1 MTSPRP
7 DRRRSPLRDG
17 SGDHGSGHHGRGRR
31 RGRTRRLVSLAVGTA
46 AVLAVVVGSLPAAAA
61 APFDV
66 VGYAEGG
73 STPVSRLDASAAAL
87 TSVVVDGVNVTTDGR
102 AVSAP
107 SPEAIRLLGQAH
119 ARGER
124 VELLVGN
131 YDEALGDFSTGISDA
146 LLGSTANVD
155 RVVRQLAA
163 EVSTRGWDG
172 ITVDL
177 ESLSGAHPAGL
188 TRLVSGLEAA
198 LGSDRSVSVCLMA
211 TTGDYRPLGYDL
223 PALGRAADHVV
234 LMAYDQH
241 GPTWSGAGP
250 VGGMPW
256 VKAVLVPVRKAVPAA
271 RIQLG
276 IAGYGYTWPRTG
288 EGRQLSDQGARDLVA
303 AQKAKPVWSVPQQ
316 EWRATLRDG
325 TVVWW
330 SDARSYD
337 ARVALARQLGL
348 GGVAVWSLGLSDPLT
363 R

>member
-1 MTSPRP
+1 MTPPRSA
-7 DRRRSPLRDG
+7 RRPA
-17 SGDHGSGHHGRGRR
+17 RR
-31 RGRTRRLVSLAVGTA
+31 PTRRLASLTVAAA
-46 AVLAVVVGSLPAAAA
+46 AVLAVAAGSLPAAAA
-61 APFDV
+61 TPFEV

-87 TSVVVDGVNVTTDGR
+87 TSVVVDGVNITSDGR
-102 AVSAP
+102 SVGIPSA
-107 SPEAIRLLGQAH
+107 EAIAVLRQAH

-131 YDEALGDFSTGISDA
+131 YDEALGDFSPGISDA

-163 EVSTRGWDG
+163 EVAKRGWDG
-172 ITVDL
+172 VTVDL
-177 ESLSGAHPAGL
+177 ESLTGAHPAGL
-188 TRLVSGLEAA
+188 TRLVSGLKAA
-198 LGSDRSVSVCLMA
+198 LGSARSVSVCLMA

-223 PALGRAADHVV
+223 AALGRAADHVV

-241 GPTWSGAGP
+241 GPTWSGAGA

-256 VKAVLVPVRKAVPAA
+256 VKAALKPVQKAVPAA

-303 AQKAKPVWSVPQQ
+303 SQKAKAVWSVPQQ
-316 EWRATLRDG
+316 EWHATLRDG
-325 TVVWW
+325 TTVWW

-337 ARVALARQLGL
+337 ARVALAKQLRL

>member
-1 MTSPRP
+1 AA
-7 DRRRSPLRDG
+7 G
-17 SGDHGSGHHGRGRR
+17 
-31 RGRTRRLVSLAVGTA
+31 A
-46 AVLAVVVGSLPAAAA
+46 AVAFALVAASLPAHAA
-61 APFDV
+61 APFEV

-87 TSVVVDGVNVTTDGR
+87 TSVVVDGVDVTADGR
-102 AVSAP
+102 GVGAP
-107 SPEAIRLLGQAH
+107 SAEALAVLRQAH

-131 YDEALGDFSTGISDA
+131 YDEALGDFSPGISDA

-163 EVSTRGWDG
+163 EVARSGWDG
-172 ITVDL
+172 VTVDL

-188 TRLVSGLEAA
+188 TRFVSGLEAA
-198 LGSDRSVSVCLMA
+198 LGSTRSVSVCLMA

-223 PALGRAADHVV
+223 AALGRAADHVV

-256 VKAVLVPVRKAVPAA
+256 VRAALAPVRKAVPAA

-288 EGRQLSDQGARDLVA
+288 EGRQLSDQAARDLVV
-303 AQKAKPVWSVPQQ
+303 AQRATPVWSVPQQ

-337 ARVALARQLGL
+337 ARVAL
-348 GGVAVWSLGLSDPLT
+348 
-363 R
+363 

>member
-1 MTSPRP
+1 MSPSRRARRP
-7 DRRRSPLRDG
+7 
-17 SGDHGSGHHGRGRR
+17 
-31 RGRTRRLVSLAVGTA
+31 VAVAAGA
-46 AVLAVVVGSLPAAAA
+46 AVASALVGASLPAHAA
-61 APFDV
+61 APFEV

-87 TSVVVDGVNVTTDGR
+87 TSVVVDGVNVTADGR
-102 AVSAP
+102 GVGASTAEALAVL
-107 SPEAIRLLGQAH
+107 RQAH

-131 YDEALGDFSTGISDA
+131 YDEALGDFSPGISDA

-163 EVSTRGWDG
+163 EVARSGWDG
-172 ITVDL
+172 VTVDL

-198 LGSDRSVSVCLMA
+198 LGSARTVSVCLMA

-223 PALGRAADHVV
+223 AALGRAADHVV

-256 VKAVLVPVRKAVPAA
+256 VKAALAPVRKAVPAA

-288 EGRQLSDQGARDLVA
+288 EGRQLSDQAARDLVA
-303 AQKAKPVWSVPQQ
+303 AQRATPVWSVPQQ

>member
-1 MTSPRP
+1 MTPTRPSRPARPARPPRP
-7 DRRRSPLRDG
+7 RRRA
-17 SGDHGSGHHGRGRR
+17 
-31 RGRTRRLVSLAVGTA
+31 RRLVGVAVGAA
-46 AVLAVVVGSLPAAAA
+46 AVLAVVVGSLPAAAT
-61 APFDV
+61 APFPV

-73 STPVSRLDASAAAL
+73 STPVSRLDGSAAAL
-87 TSVVVDGVNVTTDGR
+87 TSVVVDGVNVTSDGR
-102 AVSAP
+102 SVASP
-107 SPEAIRLLGQAH
+107 SPEALALLRQAH

-131 YDEALGDFSTGISDA
+131 YDEALGDFSPGIADA
-146 LLGSTANVD
+146 LLGSPANVD
-155 RVVRQLAA
+155 RLVAQLAV
-163 EVSTRGWDG
+163 EVRKRGWDG
-172 ITVDL
+172 VTVDL

-188 TRLVSGLEAA
+188 TRLVSGLKAA
-198 LGSDRSVSVCLMA
+198 LGSGRSVSVCLMA

-241 GPTWSGAGP
+241 GPTWSAAGP

-256 VKAVLVPVRKAVPAA
+256 VKAALKPLLAAVPAA

-276 IAGYGYTWPRTG
+276 IAGYGYTWPRTD
-288 EGRQLSDQGARDLVA
+288 EGRQVSDQAARDLVA
-303 AQKAKPVWSVPQQ
+303 SQKGTAVWSVPQQ

>member
-1 MTSPRP
+1 MTPSR
-7 DRRRSPLRDG
+7 LV
-17 SGDHGSGHHGRGRR
+17 
-31 RGRTRRLVSLAVGTA
+31 RRLASTSV
-46 AVLAVVVGSLPAAAA
+46 AAAA
-61 APFDV
+61 ALALAAGSVPVAAGAAVPFQV

-73 STPVSRLDASAAAL
+73 STPVARLDASAAAL
-87 TSVVVDGVNVTTDGR
+87 TSVVVDGVNVTADGR
-102 AVSAP
+102 GVSTP
-107 SPEAIRLLGQAH
+107 SPEAVALLGQAH

-131 YDEALGDFSTGISDA
+131 YDEALGDFSPGIADA

-155 RVVRQLAA
+155 RVVKQLSA
-163 EVSTRGWDG
+163 EVAKRGWDG

-177 ESLSGAHPAGL
+177 ESLSGKHPAGL
-188 TRLVSGLEAA
+188 TRLVAGLEAA
-198 LGSDRSVSVCLMA
+198 LGSARSVSVCLMA
-211 TTGDYRPLGYDL
+211 STGDYRALGYDL
-223 PALGRAADHVV
+223 AALGRAADHVV

-241 GPTWSGAGP
+241 GPTWSGAGA

-256 VKAVLVPVRKAVPAA
+256 VKATLTPVQKAVPAA

-303 AQKAKPVWSVPQQ
+303 SQRATAVWSVPQQ

-325 TVVWW
+325 TTVWW

>member
-17 SGDHGSGHHGRGRR
+17 GGDHGSGHHGRGHR

-256 VKAVLVPVRKAVPAA
+256 VKAVLAPVRKAVPAA

-303 AQKAKPVWSVPQQ
+303 AQRAKPVWSVPQQ